1 MMRPF
6 IILGKQ
12 EMLKVAI
19 IREENGRRND
29 ESLSCMLESA
39 IGRHHSVIQNLE
51 LGLSFFLKRFI
62 NNLNF

>member
-39 IGRHHSVIQNLE
+39 VERYHSVV
-51 LGLSFFLKRFI
+51 
-62 NNLNF
+62 